1 MSSKVGAI
9 HLLIQNI
16 GVNIFKI
23 CSLGAILS
31 EHVWEHMSLDEG
43 FIAAKHCFEY
53 LKPMGYVRV
62 AVPDGYHS
70 NPEYI
75 ELVKVNGSG
84 DGADDH
90 KVLFNY
96 ETMSSLFERAGF
108 QVKLLEY
115 FDRNRKFNFIDWNV
129 EKGMIHRSRRF
140 DERNRNGELNYTS
153 LILDAIK
160 MPD

>member
-53 LKPMGYVRV
+53 LQPMGYVRV
-62 AVPDGYHS
+62 AVPHGYHS

-75 ELVKVNGSG
+75 ELVKVIGSG

-96 ETMSSLFERAGF
+96 ETMSSLSERAGF
-108 QVKLLEY
+108 QVKLLEH
-115 FDRNRKFNFIDWNV
+115 FDRNRIFNFIDWNV
-129 EKGMIHRSRRF
+129 QKFNTSNTGCSDNRSF
-140 DERNRNGELNYTS
+140 
-153 LILDAIK
+153 
-160 MPD
+160 